1 MSHSSSQPRLTKKG
15 ITFSVVVDSVSREC
29 LITPQALYTLSSFKS
44 EDAKVDMM
52 EIFRT
57 FEPNIN
63 GVARRLVAA
72 GVAGNP
78 LVMRPETF
86 GPPRTR

>member
-1 MSHSSSQPRLTKKG
+1 MNQLTSQPHLSEEG
-15 ITFSVVVDSVSREC
+15 VTFTVVVDSVKHEC
-29 LITPQALYTLSSFKS
+29 LITPQALFTLSSFKS
-44 EDAKVDMM
+44 DDADVDMM

-57 FEPNIN
+57 FEPSIS

-86 GPPRTR
+86 RSPRTR